1 MLLAMT
7 RGGWLCR
14 GLALGLLLSAVSAVS
29 AVSARAACKIA
40 QLAELHV
47 DRVNNRPF
55 VDGQINGEPVRIL
68 LDTGSADSFM
78 SGGAARRLKLSLRD
92 SNRTYRGVNG
102 ETRVQ
107 FAVVDHLQIGSFRAD
122 DLLFHVT
129 APKVGE
135 KPDEIGFV
143 LGANFFWHFATE
155 FDLAHGVVRLLQ
167 PIDCKPEQLVY
178 WDQSY
183 FLATTEF
190 MTSDDPWII
199 THVVVNGV
207 RLRALLD
214 SGASTS
220 SISTI
225 AARQAGITVDSP
237 GVVPSTPV
245 VGWAAQPLPT
255 WIARFD
261 TFSVGNET
269 IRNARIRMGDLFG
282 ADRDSSTGSHI
293 AQASNE
299 MPDLILGEDF
309 LQSHRVVVLPHERAA
324 LFTYNGGTVFQLVR
338 PNETAGT
345 DDGK

>member
-14 GLALGLLLSAVSAVS
+14 GLALGLLLAAVSAH
-29 AVSARAACKIA
+29 AACKIA
-40 QLAELHV
+40 QIAELRV

-55 VDGQINGEPVRIL
+55 VDGQINGQPVRIL

-78 SGGAARRLKLSLRD
+78 SGGTARRLKLPLRD
-92 SNRTYRGVNG
+92 SNGTYRGVNG
-102 ETRVQ
+102 ETRMQ
-107 FAVVDHLQIGSFRAD
+107 FTVVDHLKIGSFAAN

-129 APKVGE
+129 GAKAGE
-135 KPDEIGFV
+135 KPDDAGFV

-155 FDLAHGVVRLLQ
+155 FDLAHGVIRLLQ
-167 PIDCKPEQLVY
+167 PVDCKPEQLVY
-178 WDQSY
+178 WDRSY

-190 MTSDDPWII
+190 MTSNDPWII
-199 THVVVNGV
+199 THVVVNGT
-207 RLRALLD
+207 RLRAVLD
-214 SGASTS
+214 SGATTS
-220 SISTI
+220 FITMI
-225 AARQAGITVDSP
+225 AARQAGVTADSP
-237 GVVPSTPV
+237 AAVPSTPV
-245 VGWAAQPLPT
+245 QGWAAQPLPT

-261 TFSVGNET
+261 SFSVGNET

-293 AQASNE
+293 AQADNQ

-309 LQSHRVVVLPHERAA
+309 LQSHRVVVLPRERAA

-338 PNETAGT
+338 PDESAANDAP
-345 DDGK
+345 

>member
-1 MLLAMT
+1 MLLTMAL
-7 RGGWLCR
+7 GGWLRR
-14 GLALGLLLSAVSAVS
+14 GLALGLLLGAVNAH
-29 AVSARAACKIA
+29 AACKIA
-40 QLAELHV
+40 QIAELHV
-47 DRVNNRPF
+47 DRVNNQPF
-55 VDGQINGEPVRIL
+55 VNGQINGQPVRIL
-68 LDTGSADSFM
+68 LDTGAADSFM
-78 SGGAARRLKLSLRD
+78 SGGTARRLKLSLRD
-92 SNRTYRGVNG
+92 SNATYRGVNG
-102 ETRVQ
+102 ETRLQ
-107 FAVVDHLQIGSFRAD
+107 FAVVDHLKIDSFSAD

-129 APKVGE
+129 GAKRGE
-135 KPDEIGFV
+135 NPDEAGFV

-155 FDLAHGVVRLLQ
+155 FDLAHGVIRLLQ

-190 MTSDDPWII
+190 MTSNDPWII
-199 THVVVNGV
+199 THVTVNGT

-214 SGASTS
+214 SGATTS

-225 AARQAGITVDSP
+225 AARQAGVTTDSP

-245 VGWAAQPLPT
+245 QGWAAQPLPT

-282 ADRDSSTGSHI
+282 ADRDSTTGSHI
-293 AQASNE
+293 AQADNQ

-309 LQSHRVVVLPHERAA
+309 LQSHRVVVLPHERTA

-338 PNETAGT
+338 PNENAQ
-345 DDGK
+345 